1 MDSCLGSRGPPIL
14 NSEMKME
21 NISGRSRLLLRSSSV
36 SPTVP
41 SSCSMLFLPGPAF
54 PLSSPR
60 MGCPRGT
67 FILRACHCRSP
78 SQHTLISQLLRQAC
92 INFSAGA
99 STCTVRLHW
108 HFTPCHRPS
117 VSTKKKK
124 GRRKKIIMLGSVPMF
139 RKI

>member
-60 MGCPRGT
+60 MGCPRGMHQL
-67 FILRACHCRSP
+67 FRRCQYVHRSSALAFYTMP
-78 SQHTLISQLLRQAC
+78 SSECFHKEKEGETEEDHYAWWEVIS
-92 INFSAGA
+92 
-99 STCTVRLHW
+99 
-108 HFTPCHRPS
+108 
-117 VSTKKKK
+117 
-124 GRRKKIIMLGSVPMF
+124 
-139 RKI
+139 